1 MTTTYFWLF
10 VLVIFIIQYH
20 SLLEYYR
27 KENVWRNT
35 WPGDKINVR
44 YRGNWQTPK
53 KIVGKD
59 ENKLRIQHFGV
70 FSRDEFINHLKKNPH
85 SNGYYLELK

>member
-1 MTTTYFWLF
+1 M
-10 VLVIFIIQYH
+10 VFIISYH
-20 SLLEYYR
+20 FLLEYYR

-44 YRGNWQTPK
+44 YRGKWQFDK

-59 ENKLRIQHFGV
+59 EQQLKIQHFGV
-70 FSRDEFINHLKKNPH
+70 FSKEEFISGLKKD
-85 SNGYYLELK
+85 SQGKYYLEIK